1 MEPLS
6 ETRIDWTFIRFQF
19 EVHGMSA
26 QNIAEETPN
35 LSQGLVAEAAREG
48 RWTAGNLETL
58 VPVVQKAP
66 GEEESLETFSAA
78 LKAHLVGATL
88 VKQRALF
95 PVFAKCEAVLLSKIL
110 QAAQSVDI
118 TDEKA
123 CNRLGHLVKSFQ
135 GLLAQN
141 AFLTMQT
148 ATGEAGDGGN
158 KITVQ
163 IMQQVN

>member
-19 EVHGMSA
+19 EVLGLSTKD
-26 QNIAEETPN
+26 IAEETPS
-35 LSQGLVAEAAREG
+35 LSQGLVEQAVKEG
-48 RWTAGNLETL
+48 HWTAGNLDTL
-58 VPVVQKAP
+58 VPMVRKTP
-66 GEEESLETFSAA
+66 GEEESLETFTAA

-110 QAAQSVDI
+110 QAAQGVAVN
-118 TDEKA
+118 DEKA

>member
-19 EVHGMSA
+19 EVLGMST
-26 QNIAEETPN
+26 QDIAEETPN
-35 LSQGLVAEAAREG
+35 LSQGLVEQAVKEG
-48 RWTAGNLETL
+48 HWTAGNLETL

-66 GEEESLETFSAA
+66 GEEESLETFTAA

-110 QAAQSVDI
+110 QAAQGVDVN
-118 TDEKA
+118 DEKA